1 MEPNI
6 HECPVFI
13 ICKNFLQEI
22 NDYFAENLDNITCS
36 ELYDHYSYMFQIL
49 KEIKGNSSGFT
60 GLSEYLIFRYIY
72 NYLGGSFET
81 VQLTKDLF
89 EFRSTD
95 GIYRIGQSIPVITET
110 RKYYPD
116 IVVYKQDQLILAA
129 EIKFYLADGIKSLEV
144 DLKKLRE
151 IHKQYPT
158 AKCLFISYNII
169 PEKGKIYK
177 KLLEE
182 VNSNDW
188 LDFIILAENNELFKE
203 KMHQHLDI

>member
-1 MEPNI
+1 MI
-6 HECPVFI
+6 STKKECPVFS
-13 ICKNFLQEI
+13 ICRNFLQEI
-22 NDYFAENLDNITCS
+22 DNYFAKNLDNITCS
-36 ELYDHYSYMFQIL
+36 ELYGHYSYMFQIL
-49 KEIKGNSSGFT
+49 KEFKGNSSGFT

-89 EFRSTD
+89 EFKSTD
-95 GIYRIGQSIPVITET
+95 VIYHIGQSIPVMTEMS
-110 RKYYPD
+110 KYYPD

-129 EIKFYLADGIKSLEV
+129 EIKLYLAGGIKSLEV
-144 DLKKLRE
+144 DLKKLKE
-151 IHKQYPT
+151 IHKQYPN
-158 AKCLFISYNII
+158 AKCVFISYNII

-188 LDFIILAENNELFKE
+188 LDFIILARNNELFKE
-203 KMHQHLDI
+203 KLQKYIN